1 MILPKLLEFQW
12 DEGNI
17 FKNLRKHGLTKEEI
31 EKSFFDKN
39 RIIFK
44 DEQHSLKED
53 RAILVGKNDGNKI
66 LYVVFTM
73 RSNKI
78 RVVSAREI
86 NRKEKY
92 IYEKTT

>member
-1 MILPKLLEFQW
+1 MVLPKLLEFQW

-17 FKNLRKHGLTKEEI
+17 FKNLQKHGLAKDEI
-31 EKSFFDKN
+31 ERAFFDKD

-53 RAILVGKNDGNKI
+53 RAILVGKNDANKL

-78 RVVSAREI
+78 RVVSARDI

-92 IYEKTT
+92 IYEKTA